1 MAYAWVIVADSARA
15 RIFSVENA
23 SGQLEPV
30 EQLLSPEARLH
41 ERDLSSDRPGRSFD
55 SFGSGRHSTDTA
67 TSAKDQIA
75 SNFAK
80 EVAQHLKAGVDDR
93 SFGRLVII
101 AEPQFLGLLNK
112 SLPTAVE
119 KLVSLRIDKD
129 LTKEPE
135 QKIRERLPKKI

>member
-1 MAYAWVIVADSARA
+1 MAYAWVVVADSARA
-15 RIFSVENA
+15 RVFSVENA

-75 SNFAK
+75 ANFAK
-80 EVAQHLKAGVDDR
+80 ELAQHLKAGCNDR
-93 SFGRLVII
+93 SFERLVII

-112 SLPTAVE
+112 SLPTAVD

-129 LTKEPE
+129 LTKETE
-135 QKIRERLPKKI
+135 QEIRERLPKRI